1 MNNRQRQDL
10 DNYITGHYGEDQMRQ
25 DWDNLSGHEA
35 AFSSNPMAGV
45 FTYDPAD
52 DGPECE
58 VITRILASH
67 NDWDLAIE
75 WGEHMFG
82 FSNPLITPK
91 RTKKRTKYPLGKR
104 FD

>member
-10 DNYITGHYGEDQMRQ
+10 DNYITGHYGEDQLRNQDEVSSAHWAYLMNQPMREVY
-25 DWDNLSGHEA
+25 D
-35 AFSSNPMAGV
+35 
-45 FTYDPAD
+45 YDPAD

-75 WGEHMFG
+75 WGEHTFG
-82 FSNPLITPK
+82 FSNPFITPK